1 MTLCQDKD
9 FIEKYKKTLSGQSSS
24 LSPPRRFEERP
35 FTKCRHSPWYQL
47 HFLIHSASAVIGVEA
62 TPLTTAGF
70 PTSNLLSTPSIQ
82 DSGQESAFHTL
93 QTSIPQM
100 EVGLEIP
107 GEQGVSLSM
116 LMDPDPPDLAPPG
129 PYFQELDYPQFMS
142 IGEPAPPLFLDQSVA
157 YPPSPLPPV
166 GMDAPAEIF
175 LTHQYLR
182 SFLPGSEP
190 TDRQVEFLVHQARAA
205 TRNQF

>member
-70 PTSNLLSTPSIQ
+70 PTSNLLSTPSFFSLSIQ
-82 DSGQESAFHTL
+82 DSGQESAFHSL
-93 QTSIPQM
+93 QTSVPPM
-100 EVGLEIP
+100 GGWLEIS
-107 GEQGVSLSM
+107 GGTGGGL
-116 LMDPDPPDLAPPG
+116 
-129 PYFQELDYPQFMS
+129 
-142 IGEPAPPLFLDQSVA
+142 
-157 YPPSPLPPV
+157 
-166 GMDAPAEIF
+166 
-175 LTHQYLR
+175 
-182 SFLPGSEP
+182 
-190 TDRQVEFLVHQARAA
+190 
-205 TRNQF
+205 

>member
-9 FIEKYKKTLSGQSSS
+9 FIEKYKKVLSGNSSAVS
-24 LSPPRRFEERP
+24 AHRRFEENP
-35 FTKCRHSPWYQL
+35 FTECRNSPWYQL

-100 EVGLEIP
+100 EDGLQIP
-107 GEQGVSLSM
+107 KEQGMSLSM
-116 LMDPDPPDLAPPG
+116 LMYPDPL
-129 PYFQELDYPQFMS
+129 
-142 IGEPAPPLFLDQSVA
+142 I
-157 YPPSPLPPV
+157 
-166 GMDAPAEIF
+166 
-175 LTHQYLR
+175 H
-182 SFLPGSEP
+182 
-190 TDRQVEFLVHQARAA
+190 
-205 TRNQF
+205 